1 MPGKLQ
7 RYVHNEN
14 IARYQKLIAE
24 SERDPS
30 RDEARHQ
37 MLRRLLADELA
48 KDKKPRTGETLISL
62 LPTLLVSFCLAL
74 A

>member
-1 MPGKLQ
+1 MPAKLQ

-24 SERDPS
+24 SGRDPS

-37 MLRRLLADELA
+37 MLLRLLADELA
-48 KDKKPRTGETLISL
+48 KQQTATRSNSRLS
-62 LPTLLVSFCLAL
+62 SC
-74 A
+74 